1 MLSCLDGHLKVNIS
15 AFPSKSSFGLKCTK
29 LFSYLA
35 LTTELKISFIYPAIF
50 AMLLLGEATNNSKLQ
65 SKSALM
71 CLKTCKIFLDGK

>member
-1 MLSCLDGHLKVNIS
+1 MLFCLGSHLKVNIP
-15 AFPSKSSFGLKCTK
+15 AFPSKSRFGLKCTK
-29 LFSYLA
+29 LFSCLG
-35 LTTELKISFIYPAIF
+35 LTTELKISFIYTAIF